1 MKKNLPKSSAIVFHT
16 LQKTFRAYF
25 IGIILTLG
33 LSTQMKAQIMDAFVL
48 QKDGAGLC
56 PGGQIRV
63 FIAPNANYIK
73 YYWEILRPSGWSG
86 VAVSGVSGPSLSHNE
101 ALPYRLRVEDVNG
114 ITYYSQQLNVV
125 LLTPPPSII
134 TPSPNVT
141 QICQG
146 EDVKLEAN
154 PILTAFYKWEYNNT
168 ILPENGLSIT
178 ARKAGTYK
186 LSVTDQNSCTTVS
199 TPYTLSYF
207 SSLVVQLNTVPTI
220 CDVNASP
227 LNLQGS
233 PAGGEYRGVGVTD
246 KVLGTFSP
254 SVAGVGDHEIEYAV
268 RNSGTCPEIVEKINI
283 KISEPKAIINNSLN
297 RTDLCNGESVL
308 LSGTTGFAAYE
319 WFLNGSSI
327 NTMKDL
333 TVSATGDYSLK
344 VTDAENCSNTSAPVR
359 IKFFTASATSMDAVA
374 SVCGTNYSPI
384 TLNGAPSG
392 GIFTID
398 NLPATVF
405 DYKKLGFGKHVIN
418 YKVNGVLTCLNGES
432 SQEVYI
438 SPYPKIDLGND
449 IFLGKGNAVTL
460 KGYIGNDYTYRWSPS
475 NDLDNPNIANPLASP
490 MQTSEYILSVTSDR
504 GCESKDTIKINV
516 YDKVYVPTAFSPN
529 GDGQNDLWELSG
541 INNYPDA
548 EIQVF
553 DRWGSIV
560 FYSKG
565 NYLPFDG
572 TNAGNPLKEGTYI
585 YKIYLYPNHPI
596 FQYNGTLTILR

>member
-1 MKKNLPKSSAIVFHT
+1 MFT
-16 LQKTFRAYF
+16 TFQKTFRAYF
-25 IGIILTLG
+25 IGVILIFG
-33 LSTQMKAQIMDAFVL
+33 LSAQMKAQVMNAFEL
-48 QKDGAGLC
+48 KKDGAGLC

-63 FIAPNANYIK
+63 HINPNPNYIL
-73 YYWEILRPSGWSG
+73 YSWEILRPSGWS
-86 VAVSGVSGPSLSHNE
+86 AVPFANSNSLSHNE
-101 ALPYRLRVEDVNG
+101 ALPYRLRVVDVNG
-114 ITYYSQQLNVV
+114 ITYYSKQLDVV

-154 PILTAFYKWEYNNT
+154 QISTAFYKWEYNNT
-168 ILPENGLSIT
+168 ILPDNGLSIS

-186 LSVTDQNSCTTVS
+186 LSVTDQEGCTTVS

-207 SSLVVQLNTVPTI
+207 STLVVQLNAVPTI

-233 PAGGEYRGVGVTD
+233 PAGGEYRGVGITD
-246 KVLGTFSP
+246 KVLGTFNP

-268 RNSGTCPEIVEKINI
+268 ANSGTCPEIVEKMTI
-283 KISEPKAIINNSLN
+283 KISEPKATINNSLN
-297 RTDLCNGESVL
+297 RTELCDGESVI
-308 LSGTTGFAAYE
+308 LSGNTGLSSYE
-319 WFLNGSSI
+319 WFLNGNSI
-327 NTMKDL
+327 NTTKDL
-333 TVSATGDYSLK
+333 TVSTTGDYSLK
-344 VTDAENCSNTSAPVR
+344 ITDTENCSNTSAPVR
-359 IKFFTASATSMDAVA
+359 IEFFNASATSIDAVA
-374 SVCGTNYSPI
+374 SVCGTNYPPI
-384 TLNGAPSG
+384 TLNGTPSG
-392 GIFTID
+392 GVFTID

-405 DYKKLGFGKHVIN
+405 DYQKLGFGKHVIN

-432 SQEVYI
+432 SQEVFV
-438 SPYPKIDLGND
+438 SPYPKIDLGDD
-449 IFLGKGNAVTL
+449 IFLGKGNGVTL
-460 KGYIGNDYTYRWSPS
+460 KGYIGNDYTYRWLPS
-475 NDLDNPNIANPLASP
+475 NNLDNPNIANPLASP
-490 MQTSEYILSVTSDR
+490 TQTSEYILSVTNDR

-553 DRWGSIV
+553 DRWGNII

-565 NYLPFDG
+565 NYTPFDG
-572 TNAGNPLKEGTYI
+572 TNAGDQLKEGTYI